1 MKDEMLTFKKN
12 ALLGKISAEPLCMQY
27 KQAWRACGNDKE
39 LLIRLALSQQSIP
52 YLSHACYESMGLT
65 KEYIL
70 NNFGELINGKRTF
83 ENVEGVD
90 GYTYQLYVGYDKD
103 FEITADVTSLMWCNG
118 SQIVIKPTKCPT
130 VYISNKSNVHIVC
143 DGFNT
148 VNVKLFDESKVTID
162 DIDNDSEVIVY
173 KYSDKASV
181 ELGKFCLK
189 EPKVFN
195 KELRL

>member
-1 MKDEMLTFKKN
+1 MDELLEFKKN
-12 ALLGKISAEPLCMQY
+12 AILGKISGQPLCEEY
-27 KQAWRACGNDKE
+27 KAALRKCGNNKE
-39 LLIRLALSQQSIP
+39 LLVQLALMQQCTP

-70 NNFGELINGKRTF
+70 SNFGELINGKRIF

-90 GYTYQLYVGYDKD
+90 GYTYQLYVGYNKD

-130 VYISNKSNVHIVC
+130 VYISNKSNVRLVC
-143 DGFNT
+143 DGYNT
-148 VNVKLFDESKVTID
+148 VNVKLFDESELIVED
-162 DIDNDSEVIVY
+162 MDASSEVVVY
-173 KYSDKASV
+173 KYSDKAKV
-181 ELGKFCLK
+181 DEGKFCLK

>member
-1 MKDEMLTFKKN
+1 MLV
-12 ALLGKISAEPLCMQY
+12 
-27 KQAWRACGNDKE
+27 
-39 LLIRLALSQQSIP
+39 RLALMQQCIP
-52 YLSHACYESMGLT
+52 YLSHACYERMGLT

-70 NNFGELINGKRTF
+70 NNFDELINGKRTF

-103 FEITADVTSLMWCNG
+103 FDIIADVTSMMWCNNI
-118 SQIVIKPTKCPT
+118 QIVVKATRCPT
-130 VYISNKSNVHIVC
+130 IYISNDSDISLVC
-143 DGFNT
+143 EGFNT
-148 VNVKLFDESKVTID
+148 INIKLFDESKVTVQD
-162 DIDNDSEVIVY
+162 VDEDSDVIIY

>member
-1 MKDEMLTFKKN
+1 MDELLEFKKN
-12 ALLGKISAEPLCMQY
+12 AILGKISGQPLCEEY
-27 KQAWRACGNDKE
+27 KAALRKCGNDKE
-39 LLIRLALSQQSIP
+39 MLVRLALMQQCTP

-70 NNFGELINGKRTF
+70 NNFGELINGKRIF

-130 VYISNKSNVHIVC
+130 VYISNKSKTEI
-143 DGFNT
+143 T
-148 VNVKLFDESKVTID
+148 VIFKGGIETMVT
-162 DIDNDSEVIVY
+162 
-173 KYSDKASV
+173 V
-181 ELGKFCLK
+181 EK
-189 EPKVFN
+189 
-195 KELRL
+195 

>member
-1 MKDEMLTFKKN
+1 MDELLEFKKN
-12 ALLGKISAEPLCMQY
+12 AILGKISGQPLCEEY
-27 KQAWRACGNDKE
+27 KAALSKCGNDKE
-39 LLIRLALSQQSIP
+39 MLVRLALMQQCTP

-103 FEITADVTSLMWCNG
+103 FDITADVTSLMWCK
-118 SQIVIKPTKCPT
+118 SPQITIESTKCPT
-130 VYISNKSNVHIVC
+130 IYISNSGNVRLIC
-143 DGFNT
+143 NGYNT
-148 VNVKLFDESKVTID
+148 VNVKLFDDSKIILD
-162 DIDNDSEVIVY
+162 DIDEESNVTIY
-173 KYSDKASV
+173 KYSEKATV

>member
-1 MKDEMLTFKKN
+1 MEDEMLTFKKN

-39 LLIRLALSQQSIP
+39 MLIRLALSQQSIP

-70 NNFGELINGKRTF
+70 NNFGELINGKRAF

-118 SQIVIKPTKCPT
+118 SQIAIKPTKCPT
-130 VYISNKSNVHIVC
+130 IYLSNKSNVHIVGE
-143 DGFNT
+143 GFNT
-148 VNVKLFDESKVTID
+148 VNIKLFDESKVTIE
-162 DIDNDSEVIVY
+162 DIDKDSEVIVY
-173 KYSDKASV
+173 KYSDKAAV
-181 ELGKFCLK
+181 EDGKFCFGK
-189 EPKVFN
+189 VKVFE
-195 KELRL
+195 KDLKL

>member
-1 MKDEMLTFKKN
+1 MDKLLEFKKN
-12 ALLGKISAEPLCMQY
+12 AILGKISGQPLCEEY
-27 KQAWRACGNDKE
+27 KAALRKCGNNKE
-39 LLIRLALSQQSIP
+39 LLVRLALMQQCTP
-52 YLSHACYESMGLT
+52 YLSHACYEGMGLT

-130 VYISNKSNVHIVC
+130 VYISNKSKVRLVC
-143 DGFNT
+143 DGYNT
-148 VNVKLFDESKVTID
+148 VNVKLFDESEFIVED
-162 DIDNDSEVIVY
+162 MDENSEVVVY
-173 KYSDKASV
+173 KYSDKAAV
-181 ELGKFCLK
+181 EEGKYCFGK
-189 EPKVFN
+189 VKVFN

>member
-1 MKDEMLTFKKN
+1 MKHDLFEFQKNSFLGKVSGQPLCQEYKQLWKSCGDDKEMLVK
-12 ALLGKISAEPLCMQY
+12 
-27 KQAWRACGNDKE
+27 
-39 LLIRLALSQQSIP
+39 LALKQQSIP

-70 NNFGELINGKRTF
+70 NNFGELINGERTF

-130 VYISNKSNVHIVC
+130 IYISNRSNVHLVC
-143 DGFNT
+143 DGFNS
-148 VNVKLFDESKVTID
+148 VHIKLFDKSKVTIED
-162 DIDNDSEVIVY
+162 MDEESDVTVFR
-173 KYSDKASV
+173 YSDECAV
-181 ELGKFCLK
+181 ETGKYCLK

>member
-1 MKDEMLTFKKN
+1 MDELLEFKKN
-12 ALLGKISAEPLCMQY
+12 AILGKISGQPLCEEY
-27 KQAWRACGNDKE
+27 KAALRKCGNNKE
-39 LLIRLALSQQSIP
+39 LLVRLALMQQCTP

-70 NNFGELINGKRTF
+70 NNFGELINGERTF

-90 GYTYQLYVGYDKD
+90 GYTYQLYVGYYKD

-130 VYISNKSNVHIVC
+130 IYLSNKSNVHIVGE
-143 DGFNT
+143 GFNT
-148 VNVKLFDESKVTID
+148 VNIKLFDESKVMID
-162 DIDNDSEVIVY
+162 DIDKDSEVIVY
-173 KYSDKASV
+173 KYSDKAAV
-181 ELGKFCLK
+181 EEGKYCFGK
-189 EPKVFN
+189 VKVFN

>member
-130 VYISNKSNVHIVC
+130 VYISNKSKVRLVC
-143 DGFNT
+143 DGYNT
-148 VNVKLFDESKVTID
+148 VNVKLFDESELIVED
-162 DIDNDSEVIVY
+162 MDASSEVVVY
-173 KYSDKASV
+173 KYSDKATV

>member
-1 MKDEMLTFKKN
+1 MKDEMINFKRN
-12 ALLGKISAEPLCMQY
+12 ALLGKISGQPLCADY
-27 KQAWRACGNDKE
+27 KAALRKCGNDKE
-39 LLIRLALSQQSIP
+39 MLVRLALMQQSTP
-52 YLSHACYESMGLT
+52 YISVACYKNLGLS

-83 ENVEGVD
+83 ENVEGVV

-130 VYISNKSNVHIVC
+130 IYVSNKSKVRLVC
-143 DGFNT
+143 DGYNT
-148 VNVKLFDESKVTID
+148 VSVKLFDESELIVED
-162 DIDNDSEVIVY
+162 MDASSEVVVY
-173 KYSDKASV
+173 KYSDKATV

>member
-1 MKDEMLTFKKN
+1 MDKLLEFKKN
-12 ALLGKISAEPLCMQY
+12 AILGKISGQPLCEEY
-27 KQAWRACGNDKE
+27 KAALRKCGNNKE
-39 LLIRLALSQQSIP
+39 LLVRLALMQQCTP
-52 YLSHACYESMGLT
+52 YFSHACYESMGLT

-90 GYTYQLYVGYDKD
+90 GYTYQLYAGYDKD

-130 VYISNKSNVHIVC
+130 VYISNKSKVRLVC
-143 DGFNT
+143 DGYNT
-148 VNVKLFDESKVTID
+148 VNVKLFDESKLIVE
-162 DIDNDSEVIVY
+162 DIDENSEIIVY
-173 KYSDKASV
+173 KYSDKAAV
-181 ELGKFCLK
+181 EEGKYCFGK
-189 EPKVFN
+189 VKVFN

>member
-1 MKDEMLTFKKN
+1 MDELLEFKKK
-12 ALLGKISAEPLCMQY
+12 AILGKISGQPLCEEY
-27 KQAWRACGNDKE
+27 KAALRKCGNNKE
-39 LLIRLALSQQSIP
+39 LLVRLALMQQCTP

-103 FEITADVTSLMWCNG
+103 FEITTDVTSLMWCNG
-118 SQIVIKPTKCPT
+118 SQIVIEFTKCPT
-130 VYISNKSNVHIVC
+130 IYLSNKSNVHIVGE
-143 DGFNT
+143 GFNT
-148 VNVKLFDESKVTID
+148 VNIKLFDESKITVD
-162 DIDNDSEVIVY
+162 DIDKDSEVIVY
-173 KYSDKASV
+173 KYSDNAAV
-181 ELGKFCLK
+181 EEGKYCFGK
-189 EPKVFN
+189 VKVFN

>member
-1 MKDEMLTFKKN
+1 MKDEMLMFKKN
-12 ALLGKISAEPLCMQY
+12 ALLGNISAEPLCQAY
-27 KQAWRACGNDKE
+27 KQAWRMCGDDKE
-39 LLIRLALSQQSIP
+39 MLVKLALKQQSIP
-52 YLSHACYESMGLT
+52 YLSHACYERMGLT

-70 NNFGELINGKRTF
+70 NNFDELINGKRTF

-103 FEITADVTSLMWCNG
+103 FDIISDVTSMMWCNNI
-118 SQIVIKPTKCPT
+118 QIAVKATRCPT
-130 VYISNKSNVHIVC
+130 IYISNDSDISLVC
-143 DGFNT
+143 EGFNS
-148 VNVKLFDESKVTID
+148 VNIKLFDESKVTVQD
-162 DIDNDSEVIVY
+162 VDEDSDVIIY

>member
-1 MKDEMLTFKKN
+1 MDELLEFKKN
-12 ALLGKISAEPLCMQY
+12 AILGKISGQPLCEEY
-27 KQAWRACGNDKE
+27 KAALRKCGNDKE
-39 LLIRLALSQQSIP
+39 MLVRLALMQQCTP

-130 VYISNKSNVHIVC
+130 IYVSNKSKVHLVC
-143 DGFNT
+143 DGYNT
-148 VNVKLFDESKVTID
+148 VNVKLFDESELIVED
-162 DIDNDSEVIVY
+162 MDASSEVVVY
-173 KYSDKASV
+173 KYSDKAKA
-181 ELGKFCLK
+181 EEGKFCLK
-189 EPKVFN
+189 ELKVFN

>member
-1 MKDEMLTFKKN
+1 MDELLEFKKN
-12 ALLGKISAEPLCMQY
+12 AILGKISGQPLCEEY
-27 KQAWRACGNDKE
+27 KAALRKCGNDKE
-39 LLIRLALSQQSIP
+39 MLVRLALMQQCTP

-130 VYISNKSNVHIVC
+130 IYVSNKSKVRLVC
-143 DGFNT
+143 DGYNT
-148 VNVKLFDESKVTID
+148 VSVKLFDESELIVED
-162 DIDNDSEVIVY
+162 MDASSEVVVY
-173 KYSDKASV
+173 KYSNKASV

>member
-1 MKDEMLTFKKN
+1 MFKKN
-12 ALLGKISAEPLCMQY
+12 ALLGNISAEPLCQAY
-27 KQAWRACGNDKE
+27 KQAWRMCGDDKE
-39 LLIRLALSQQSIP
+39 MLVKLALKQQSIP
-52 YLSHACYESMGLT
+52 YLSHACYERMGLT

-70 NNFGELINGKRTF
+70 NNFDELINGKRTF

-103 FEITADVTSLMWCNG
+103 FDIISDVTSMMWCNNI
-118 SQIVIKPTKCPT
+118 QIAVKATRCPT
-130 VYISNKSNVHIVC
+130 IYISNDSDISLVC
-143 DGFNT
+143 EGFNS
-148 VNVKLFDESKVTID
+148 VNIKLFDESKVTVQD
-162 DIDNDSEVIVY
+162 VDEDSDVIIY

>member
-1 MKDEMLTFKKN
+1 MLTFKKN
-12 ALLGKISAEPLCMQY
+12 ALLGKISAEPLCAQY
-27 KQAWRACGNDKE
+27 KQAWRKCGDDKE
-39 LLIRLALSQQSIP
+39 MLIRLALSQQSIP

-90 GYTYQLYVGYDKD
+90 GYTYQLYVGYDND

-118 SQIVIKPTKCPT
+118 SQIVIKPSKCPT
-130 VYISNKSNVHIVC
+130 VYISNRSNVHLIC

-148 VNVKLFDESKVTID
+148 IHVKLFDKSKLFVDDLDDESQ
-162 DIDNDSEVIVY
+162 VIVY
-173 KYSDKASV
+173 RYSDDAKV
-181 ELGKFCLK
+181 EEGKFCLGK
-189 EPKVFN
+189 VKVFN